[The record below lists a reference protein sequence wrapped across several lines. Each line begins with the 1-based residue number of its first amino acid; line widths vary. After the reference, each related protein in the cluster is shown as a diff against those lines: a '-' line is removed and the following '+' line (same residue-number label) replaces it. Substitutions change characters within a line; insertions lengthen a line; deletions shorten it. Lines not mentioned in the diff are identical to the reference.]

1 MLKLETK
8 NLAKYFGR
16 RKVFDNINIELQA
29 GQSLALVGR
38 NGSGKT
44 TLLKT
49 IIGLIYPSKGEVIFS
64 ESGKNL
70 EFEQYRKYLSLV
82 APYFSLYEPLTAMEN
97 LRFFTK
103 VSGLNFQNIELEELL
118 NQVGL
123 DGRGD
128 DFVSS
133 YSTGMKQRLK
143 YAVAM
148 LKKPKIFLIDEPGTN
163 LDEAGKGMVANI
175 LDSIRKEAIIIIA
188 TNEPKEYELADGICQ
203 LDK

>member
-8 NLAKYFGR
+8 NLAKYFGS
-16 RKVFDNINIELQA
+16 RKVFDNIDIELQT

-44 TLLKT
+44 TLLKV

-64 ESGKNL
+64 ENGKNL
-70 EFEQYRKYLSLV
+70 EFDQYRKHLSLV
-82 APYFSLYEPLTAMEN
+82 APYFSLYEALTSIEN
-97 LRFFTK
+97 LRFFAK
-103 VSGLNFQNIELEELL
+103 VSGISLQDTKLGALL

-148 LKKPKIFLIDEPGTN
+148 LKRPEIFLIDEPGTN
-163 LDEAGKGMVANI
+163 LDEAGKEIVANI
-175 LDSIRKEAIIIIA
+175 LDSVRKEAIIIIA